1 MLIIEDVCP
10 AIIDKEIFMEAQE
23 KMQMRKRRKGANR
36 AKREYLL
43 SGLIICEHCGQAMT
57 GDTSKNKYGK
67 EYRYYRCPKKTRLG
81 TNVCPN
87 KSISADKLEDL
98 VISQIQEL
106 FLDEDTLDQLMDKVE
121 ISYKKMVEN
130 TDAELAELKK
140 KLAAIDR
147 KIDKF
152 YDFVCDGGNVDDRAR
167 ERYRAMKEEYSNY
180 SKQIEKKEAV
190 RPASIS
196 RATIRKYI
204 ERYRKEMATGKAPN
218 IAGTIA
224 AFVDKIKVSDSNIT
238 IGYRFTP
245 VDDRLEKL
253 ESAGALGGSR
263 THAFSSGG

>member
-1 MLIIEDVCP
+1 M
-10 AIIDKEIFMEAQE
+10 
-23 KMQMRKRRKGANR
+23 
-36 AKREYLL
+36 
-43 SGLIICEHCGQAMT
+43 
-57 GDTSKNKYGK
+57 
-67 EYRYYRCPKKTRLG
+67 
-81 TNVCPN
+81 
-87 KSISADKLEDL
+87 
-98 VISQIQEL
+98 
-106 FLDEDTLDQLMDKVE
+106 
-121 ISYKKMVEN
+121 
-130 TDAELAELKK
+130 
-140 KLAAIDR
+140 
-147 KIDKF
+147 
-152 YDFVCDGGNVDDRAR
+152 DDRAR

-253 ESAGALGGSR
+253 ESAGALGGKQPKA
-263 THAFSSGG
+263 TLIFSVAYTRDKCA